1 MIRDRG
7 DGGGKVEIQLAVLGV
22 AGDLCLGIIE
32 QVLREVVD
40 RVLGNVV
47 TGQNDRADRNRGHIA
62 VGAVNIGGD
71 DVLGVVVRRCAE
83 AFDVLVVKGNEVDVL
98 GGGEVSDGGRGSA
111 GDDEGR
117 IDLAVLDALGVV
129 ERAARSL
136 PEARAGAGD
145 GGRLAEVLAVAALQ
159 RLDELGRP

>member
-22 AGDLCLGIIE
+22 AADQIGGVVE
-32 QVLREVVD
+32 QILREVVD
-40 RVLGNVV
+40 GILRNVV

-83 AFDVLVVKGNEVDVL
+83 AFDVLVVKGDEVHVL
-98 GGGEVSDGGRGSA
+98 GGGEVGDGGRGSA

-117 IDLAVLDALGVV
+117 VDLAVFDVV
-129 ERAARSL
+129 
-136 PEARAGAGD
+136 G
-145 GGRLAEVLAVAALQ
+145 AVAEGLV
-159 RLDELGRP
+159 GRDDVRSGHKHRGCRWR

>member
-83 AFDVLVVKGNEVDVL
+83 AFDVLVVKGDEVHVL

-111 GDDEGR
+111 R
-117 IDLAVLDALGVV
+117 
-129 ERAARSL
+129 RR
-136 PEARAGAGD
+136 
-145 GGRLAEVLAVAALQ
+145 
-159 RLDELGRP
+159 